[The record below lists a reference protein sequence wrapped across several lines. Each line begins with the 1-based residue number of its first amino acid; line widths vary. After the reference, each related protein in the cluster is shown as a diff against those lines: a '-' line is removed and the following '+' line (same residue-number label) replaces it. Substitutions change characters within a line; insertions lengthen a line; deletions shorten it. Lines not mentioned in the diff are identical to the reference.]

1 MASVVCIGECMLE
14 LSTHD
19 SNLYK
24 KAFAGD
30 TLNTAIYLKK
40 ELGESHAVHYATKIG
55 QDSISKELP
64 SYLSK
69 YNIKT
74 NLVQTS
80 STKNIGLYAIDLVN
94 GERHFTYWRNDSAAK
109 TLFDDLSSACAIEM
123 MNHDYLY
130 FSAISVAILNDKQ
143 AFFALI
149 KQAKDKGKTI
159 IYDAN
164 YRPALYANKQ
174 QAQAL
179 HEQALKLT
187 TIYLPSIEDEQA
199 LSGEL
204 NASQIIEKSLTL
216 GVTEIVLK
224 QGSEQIA
231 YYDDDTIKSIP
242 IQALQP
248 VDTTSAGDSF
258 NGAYLAA
265 RIKGLNKTDAIGA
278 GVRLSQQVIM
288 KKGAII
294 F

>member
-1 MASVVCIGECMLE
+1 MLE
-14 LSTHD
+14 LSAHD
-19 SNLYK
+19 SHLYK

-40 ELGESHAVHYATKIG
+40 ELGEAHTVHYATKIG

-64 SYLSK
+64 SYLEK
-69 YNIKT
+69 YNIET
-74 NLVQTS
+74 DLLQTS
-80 STKNIGLYAIDLVN
+80 ATKNIGLYAIDLVN

-109 TLFDDLSSACAIEM
+109 TLFDDLSPACADDIM
-123 MNHDYLY
+123 SHDYLY

-149 KQAKDKGKTI
+149 EQAKNKGKTI

-164 YRPALYANKQ
+164 YRPALYTNKQ

-179 HEQALKLT
+179 HKQALKLA

-204 NASQIIEKSLTL
+204 TATQIIEKSLAL
-216 GVTEIVLK
+216 GVSEIVLK

-231 YYDDDTIKSIP
+231 YYENDEIKSIP
-242 IQALQP
+242 IQPLQP

-265 RIKGLNKTDAIGA
+265 RIKAHGKADSIGA
-278 GVRLSQQVIM
+278 GVHLSQQVIM
-288 KKGAII
+288 QKGAII